1 MIVYVNNLMNFINK
15 LKELLSEF
23 SLYAEYKITV
33 QNSIALLYT
42 KNKQLE
48 IQIFNMPFTIASKY
62 KLLRDKSNKC
72 CARFVI

>member
-48 IQIFNMPFTIASKY
+48 ITNF
-62 KLLRDKSNKC
+62 
-72 CARFVI
+72 